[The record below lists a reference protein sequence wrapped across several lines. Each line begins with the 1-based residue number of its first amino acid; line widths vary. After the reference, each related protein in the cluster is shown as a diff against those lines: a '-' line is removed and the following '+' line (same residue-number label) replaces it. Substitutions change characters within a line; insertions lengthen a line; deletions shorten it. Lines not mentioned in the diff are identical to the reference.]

1 MTVLSSKIHVFT
13 VAAVAVLGLTGLA
26 KAQHRPRH
34 CRLISEISMPRR
46 DGVSNRS

>member
-13 VAAVAVLGLTGLA
+13 FAALVVLGLTGLA
-26 KAQHRPRH
+26 KAQTPIPP
-34 CRLISEISMPRR
+34 LPPYLGNFNAAR